1 MHALD
6 STPVTLNPI
15 CTQSKIRILKTE
27 SGQNFA
33 FGFYYYVCPC
43 TQWVY
48 FLHDI
53 LTHFPSQSVQGNIG
67 DHPHSK
73 LKIHLQVEFIHHLLD
88 LFQCED
94 CIRGVNDKKC

>member
-1 MHALD
+1 MLSTALTYHTK
-6 STPVTLNPI
+6 SNLYAVKNPNF
-15 CTQSKIRILKTE
+15 KNRIRTE
-27 SGQNFA
+27 LCFW
-33 FGFYYYVCPC
+33 FLLLCVPTVP

-88 LFQCED
+88 LFLCED
-94 CIRGVNDKKC
+94 CIRGVNG